1 MKSIIFILFCIIIFS
16 SCEDDNHPLSND
28 KNGSTSQN
36 EIVWTSLKKSPWPMY
51 RHDPQLSGRTPHFGP
66 SAGIITDSVPVG
78 YEIANVVVDTDS
90 FFYTSSASGPLPRNL
105 SKWKY
110 NSTFIVGKDF
120 NIFEETYNSPILLPD
135 QTLYYITPDNV
146 WRLTDDTTVLWKY
159 TPVQKVYSIGS
170 SIDKDGNLF
179 LKNTS
184 PGGITVLTPAG
195 DVHWTLSIPNSSL
208 HAAAFS
214 PDGNTLYV
222 TASQLLAID
231 ITSRSIKWTGDSI
244 GIMTSP
250 VVDYGGNIY
259 CFIKERSTPNEIFAS
274 FSPSGVRRWTFSGLT
289 SIKPNSEHGIAPVVD
304 WDGNVYC
311 ATDTLYS
318 FTNTGEL
325 RWKFGL
331 NAGERNYTSLT
342 CDGSNTIYVLTTD
355 DNIYAVSSA
364 GNLKWKL
371 HIPNAW
377 FSNTPTI
384 ADGRLFV
391 PTAYAKKVYIIQ

>member
-1 MKSIIFILFCIIIFS
+1 
-16 SCEDDNHPLSND
+16 
-28 KNGSTSQN
+28 
-36 EIVWTSLKKSPWPMY
+36 MY
-51 RHDPQLSGRTPHFGP
+51 RHDPQLSGRTTHIGP
-66 SAGIITDSVPVG
+66 SAGIISDSVTVG
-78 YEIANVVVDTDS
+78 YEIANVVVDNDS
-90 FFYTSSASGPLPRNL
+90 IFYTSSTTGSLQRNIA
-105 SKWKY
+105 KWKY
-110 NSTFIVGKDF
+110 NSTLVLGKDF
-120 NIFEETYNSPILLPD
+120 HVSEDTYNSPILLPD
-135 QTLYYITPDNV
+135 HSLYYITPDNV
-146 WRLTDDTTVLWKY
+146 WRLTNDTTVLWKY
-159 TPVQKVYSIGS
+159 TPVQKVHCFGS
-170 SIDKDGNLF
+170 TIDKDGNLF

-184 PGGITVLTPAG
+184 PGGITVLNPGG
-195 DVHWTLSIPNSSL
+195 DVLWTLPIPNSSL

-231 ITSRSIKWTGDSI
+231 ITSRSIKWTVDSI

-259 CFIKERSTPNEIFAS
+259 CFIKDATKQNEIFAS
-274 FSPSGVRRWTFSGLT
+274 FSSSGVRRWAFPGLT
-289 SIKPNSEHGIAPVVD
+289 SIQPSSEHGIAPVVD
-304 WDGNVYC
+304 WNGNVYC

-331 NAGERNYTSLT
+331 NSGERNYTSLT
-342 CDGSNTIYVLTTD
+342 CDGSNTIYILTTH
-355 DNIYAVSSA
+355 DNVYAVSSD

-371 HIPNAW
+371 NIPNAW